1 MLVSLIPAPLNYF
14 PGVRLVLFDT
24 GIGKQTNVVVDV
36 KVEQW
41 SRLPAGLIHDEV
53 IEGVVL
59 YDNRSKIP
67 RSIGFRVVVDVLLG

>member
-41 SRLPAGLIHDEV
+41 PRLPAGLIHDEV

-59 YDNRSKIP
+59 YDSRSRIP